1 MNSIKC
7 PTCGLINFAT
17 ATECKRCKQN
27 LEAHEYPYWRGNN
40 AVEPPKP
47 DWSKLQTVPAV
58 PAEIEELADYGDGS
72 HPIGTYLFGI
82 YLILVATSAP
92 YTLGYLNSEF
102 TPEIWKALTDPKSKL
117 YLASFEPFYHLV
129 VTGTVVFPLAA
140 IVLLV
145 TLFLKARVFL
155 KWVVIY
161 LVGEFLYSSLQGWF
175 ILRVHTELTEKRMPQ
190 LDNTLN
196 QLQYAPLFCV
206 IAILFTFIWFRYFTT
221 SQRARSAFD

>member
-1 MNSIKC
+1 MSSIKC
-7 PTCGLINFAT
+7 PTCGLVNFAT

-27 LEAHEYPYWRGNN
+27 FEAHEDPYAHGNN
-40 AVEPPKP
+40 AVEPPNP

-58 PAEIEELADYGDGS
+58 PAGIEELADYGDDS
-72 HPIGTYLFGI
+72 HPIGTYIFGI
-82 YLILVATSAP
+82 YLILVTAATP
-92 YTLGYLNSEF
+92 YTLSYLNSAF

-117 YLASFEPFYHLV
+117 YLASFESLYYLV
-129 VTGTVVFPLAA
+129 ATGTVIFPLAA

-161 LVGEFLYSSLQGWF
+161 LAAEFLYSVLNGWF
-175 ILRVHTELTEKRMPQ
+175 ILRLHTELSEKPMPR
-190 LDNTLN
+190 LDIALN

-221 SQRARSAFD
+221 SQRARSVFD